1 MDIKNYLMKAEN
13 KYSFSWVL
21 EQIYLLLFCVL
32 IGYHFFLT
40 TMFSIE
46 WPSLIQFYLNSAIVL
61 ILVLKT
67 GVDEKYNIKEILI
80 VAVLGAAFLIA
91 WRHNENEEILLCML
105 VIWGARK
112 INFEKILKVFFA
124 VIAILLI
131 FTVICSL
138 TGHVENLIFYQGD
151 RRARMA
157 FGVCY
162 PTDFSAYVF
171 FLSVVY
177 CYLRKEKLRYLETI
191 GVAALGLL
199 VYYFCDARMNTIC
212 LLLTAILFSY
222 LIFMRRRQKKKGKE
236 YEMHKGLA
244 YLLALSPTICAT
256 VMILLSM
263 FYSSQNRILSILNSM
278 LNNRI
283 YYSHKGM
290 ELYGI
295 PLWGQYVPMR
305 GNGGTTEVIRNYFFL
320 DSSYISILLQFGVL
334 TLVTILICWCLI
346 SFKAVRYKN
355 WGLLLAVALIAAQ
368 CMVEHHMMAIVYN
381 PFFMAVLADWS
392 AEKSRRR
399 RHSNEKDME
408 KA

>member
-1 MDIKNYLMKAEN
+1 MSIKKYLMKIEN
-13 KYSFSWVL
+13 KYSFSWAL

-46 WPSLIQFYLNSAIVL
+46 WPSLIQFYLNSGIVL
-61 ILVLKT
+61 VLVLKT
-67 GVDEKYNIKEILI
+67 GVDDKYNVRELI
-80 VAVLGAAFLIA
+80 IIALLGAAFLLS

-112 INFEKILKVFFA
+112 INFEKILKVFFI
-124 VIAILLI
+124 VISVLLV

-138 TGHVENLIFYQGD
+138 TGQIENLIFYQGD

-177 CYLRKEKLRYLETI
+177 CYLWKDRLRYLETI
-191 GVAALGLL
+191 GVAALGFL

-212 LLLTAILFSY
+212 LLLTAVLFSL

-236 YEMHKGLA
+236 YEMHKALA
-244 YLLALSPTICAT
+244 YLLALSPTICGA

-263 FYSSQNRILSILNSM
+263 FYSSQNRFFSLLNSM

-283 YYSHKGM
+283 YYGHKGM

-295 PLWGQYVPMR
+295 PLWGQYIPMR
-305 GNGGTTEVIRNYFFL
+305 GNGGTTDVIRNYFFL
-320 DSSYISILLQFGVL
+320 DSSYIYILLQFGVL
-334 TLVTILICWCLI
+334 TLVAVLICWCLV
-346 SFKAVRYKN
+346 SFKAVRNKN
-355 WGLLLAVALIAAQ
+355 WGLLLAVALIAVQ

-381 PFFMAVLADWS
+381 PFFMAILADWTT
-392 AEKSRRR
+392 EKSKRRK
-399 RHSNEKDME
+399 HSNEKDME

>member
-1 MDIKNYLMKAEN
+1 MSIKKYLMKIEN
-13 KYSFSWVL
+13 KYSFSWAL

-46 WPSLIQFYLNSAIVL
+46 WPSLIQFYLNSGIVL
-61 ILVLKT
+61 VLVLKT
-67 GVDEKYNIKEILI
+67 GVDDKYNVRELI
-80 VAVLGAAFLIA
+80 IIALLGAAFLLS

-112 INFEKILKVFFA
+112 INFEKILKVFFI
-124 VIAILLI
+124 VISVLLV
-131 FTVICSL
+131 FTVSCSL
-138 TGHVENLIFYQGD
+138 TGQVENLIFYQGD

-191 GVAALGLL
+191 GVTALGIL

-212 LLLTAILFSY
+212 LLLTAVLFSL

-236 YEMHKGLA
+236 YEMHKGLT
-244 YLLALSPTICAT
+244 YLLALSPTICGA

-263 FYSSQNRILSILNSM
+263 FYSSQNRFFSLLNSM

-283 YYSHKGM
+283 YYGHKGM
-290 ELYGI
+290 EIYGI
-295 PLWGQYVPMR
+295 PLWGQYIPMR
-305 GNGGTTEVIRNYFFL
+305 GNGGTTDVIRNYFFL
-320 DSSYISILLQFGVL
+320 DSSYIYILLQFGVL
-334 TLVTILICWCLI
+334 TLVAVLICWCLV

-355 WGLLLAVALIAAQ
+355 WGLLLAVALIAVQ

-381 PFFMAVLADWS
+381 PFFMAILADWTT
-392 AEKSRRR
+392 EKSKRRK
-399 RHSNEKDME
+399 HSNEKDME

>member
-1 MDIKNYLMKAEN
+1 MSIKKYLMKIEN
-13 KYSFSWVL
+13 KYSFSWAL

-46 WPSLIQFYLNSAIVL
+46 WPSLIQFYLNSGIVL
-61 ILVLKT
+61 VLVLKT
-67 GVDEKYNIKEILI
+67 GLDDKYNVRELI
-80 VAVLGAAFLIA
+80 IIALLGAAFLLS
-91 WRHNENEEILLCML
+91 WRHNENEEILLCMM

-112 INFEKILKVFFA
+112 INFEKILKVFFI
-124 VIAILLI
+124 VISVLLV

-138 TGHVENLIFYQGD
+138 TGQVENLIFYQGD

-177 CYLRKEKLRYLETI
+177 CYLRKDRLRYLETI
-191 GVAALGLL
+191 GVAALGFL

-212 LLLTAILFSY
+212 LLLTAVLFSI

-236 YEMHKGLA
+236 YEMHKALA
-244 YLLALSPTICAT
+244 YLLALSPTICGA

-263 FYSSQNRILSILNSM
+263 FYSSQNRFFSMLNSM

-283 YYSHKGM
+283 YYGHKGM

-295 PLWGQYVPMR
+295 PLWGQYIPMR
-305 GNGGTTEVIRNYFFL
+305 GNGGTTDVIRNYFFL
-320 DSSYISILLQFGVL
+320 DSSYIYILLQFGVL
-334 TLVTILICWCLI
+334 TLVAVLICWCLV

-355 WGLLLAVALIAAQ
+355 WGLLLAVALIAVQ

-381 PFFMAVLADWS
+381 PFFMAILADWTT
-392 AEKSRRR
+392 EKSKRRK
-399 RHSNEKDME
+399 HSNEKDME

>member
-13 KYSFSWVL
+13 KYSFSWAL

-46 WPSLIQFYLNSAIVL
+46 WPSLIQSYLNSAIVL
-61 ILVLKT
+61 VLVLKT

-124 VIAILLI
+124 VLAVLLI
-131 FTVICSL
+131 FTVVCSL

-162 PTDFSAYVF
+162 PTDFSAYIF

-191 GVAALGLL
+191 GVAALGIL

-236 YEMHKGLA
+236 YEMHKALA
-244 YLLALSPTICAT
+244 YLLALSPTICAA

-295 PLWGQYVPMR
+295 TLWGQYVPMR
-305 GNGGTTEVIRNYFFL
+305 VTEE
-320 DSSYISILLQFGVL
+320 LQ
-334 TLVTILICWCLI
+334 
-346 SFKAVRYKN
+346 R
-355 WGLLLAVALIAAQ
+355 
-368 CMVEHHMMAIVYN
+368 
-381 PFFMAVLADWS
+381 
-392 AEKSRRR
+392 
-399 RHSNEKDME
+399 
-408 KA
+408 

>member
-1 MDIKNYLMKAEN
+1 MGIEKYLIKIEN
-13 KYSFSWVL
+13 KYNFSWAL

-32 IGYHFFLT
+32 IAYHFFLT

-46 WPSLIQFYLNSAIVL
+46 WPSVIKFYLNSLIVL
-61 ILVLKT
+61 VLVLKT
-67 GVDEKYNIKEILI
+67 GIDDKYNIQEILI
-80 VAVLGAAFLIA
+80 VAVLGAAFLFS
-91 WRHNENEEILLCML
+91 WKHNENEEIFLCML

-112 INFEKILKVFFA
+112 INFEKILKVFFL
-124 VIAILLI
+124 VISVLLF

-138 TGHVENLIFYQGD
+138 TGQVENLIYYQGE

-171 FLSVVY
+171 YLSVVY

-191 GVAALGLL
+191 GVAALGIF

-212 LLLTAILFSY
+212 LLMTAILFSY
-222 LIFMRRRQKKKGKE
+222 LIFRRRRQRKKGTK
-236 YEMHKGLA
+236 YEMQKALA
-244 YLLALSPTICAT
+244 IILALSPTLCAMG
-256 VMILLSM
+256 MILLSM
-263 FYSSQNRILSILNSM
+263 FYSSQNRLFSILNGI

-295 PLWGQYVPMR
+295 PLWGQYIPMR
-305 GNGGTTEVIRNYFFL
+305 GNGGTTEAVNNYFFL
-320 DSSYISILLQFGVL
+320 DSSYIYILLQFGVL
-334 TLVTILICWCLI
+334 TLVTILMCWCII
-346 SFKAVRYKN
+346 SFKAVRHKN
-355 WGLLLAVALIAAQ
+355 WELLLVVVLIAVQ
-368 CMVEHHMMAIVYN
+368 CLVEHHMMAIVYN
-381 PFFMAVLADWS
+381 PFFMAILADWT
-392 AEKSRRR
+392 AEKSKGRK
-399 RHSNEKDME
+399 HSNEKNME

>member
-1 MDIKNYLMKAEN
+1 MDIKNYFMKAEN
-13 KYSFSWVL
+13 KYSFSWIL

-46 WPSLIQFYLNSAIVL
+46 WPSLIRFYLNSAIVL
-61 ILVLKT
+61 VLVLKT
-67 GVDEKYNIKEILI
+67 GVDDKYNIKELLI
-80 VAVLGAAFLIA
+80 VAVLGAAFIIA
-91 WRHNENEEILLCML
+91 WKHNESEEIFLCML

-112 INFEKILKVFFA
+112 INFEKILKVFFT
-124 VIAILLI
+124 VIAVLLL

-138 TGHVENLIFYQGD
+138 TGQVENLIFYQGD

-171 FLSVVY
+171 YLLVVY

-191 GVAALGLL
+191 GVAVLGIL

-212 LLLTAILFSY
+212 LLLTAIMFSW

-244 YLLALSPTICAT
+244 FLLALSPTICAS

-263 FYSSQNRILSILNSM
+263 FYSSQNKILSM
-278 LNNRI
+278 L
-283 YYSHKGM
+283 
-290 ELYGI
+290 L
-295 PLWGQYVPMR
+295 
-305 GNGGTTEVIRNYFFL
+305 
-320 DSSYISILLQFGVL
+320 
-334 TLVTILICWCLI
+334 
-346 SFKAVRYKN
+346 
-355 WGLLLAVALIAAQ
+355 
-368 CMVEHHMMAIVYN
+368 
-381 PFFMAVLADWS
+381 
-392 AEKSRRR
+392 
-399 RHSNEKDME
+399 
-408 KA
+408 

>member
-1 MDIKNYLMKAEN
+1 
-13 KYSFSWVL
+13 
-21 EQIYLLLFCVL
+21 
-32 IGYHFFLT
+32 
-40 TMFSIE
+40 
-46 WPSLIQFYLNSAIVL
+46 
-61 ILVLKT
+61 
-67 GVDEKYNIKEILI
+67 
-80 VAVLGAAFLIA
+80 
-91 WRHNENEEILLCML
+91 
-105 VIWGARK
+105 
-112 INFEKILKVFFA
+112 
-124 VIAILLI
+124 
-131 FTVICSL
+131 
-138 TGHVENLIFYQGD
+138 
-151 RRARMA
+151 
-157 FGVCY
+157 
-162 PTDFSAYVF
+162 
-171 FLSVVY
+171 
-177 CYLRKEKLRYLETI
+177 
-191 GVAALGLL
+191 
-199 VYYFCDARMNTIC
+199 
-212 LLLTAILFSY
+212 
-222 LIFMRRRQKKKGKE
+222 
-236 YEMHKGLA
+236 MHKALA
-244 YLLALSPTICAT
+244 YLLALSPTICAA

-263 FYSSQNRILSILNSM
+263 FYSSQNRILSMLNSM

>member
-1 MDIKNYLMKAEN
+1 MSIKKYLMKIEN
-13 KYSFSWVL
+13 KYSFSWAL

-46 WPSLIQFYLNSAIVL
+46 WPSLIQFYLNSGIVL
-61 ILVLKT
+61 VLVLKT
-67 GVDEKYNIKEILI
+67 GVDDKYNVRELI
-80 VAVLGAAFLIA
+80 IIALLGAAFLLS

-112 INFEKILKVFFA
+112 INFEKILKVFFI
-124 VIAILLI
+124 VISVLLV

-138 TGHVENLIFYQGD
+138 TGQIENLIFYQGD

-177 CYLRKEKLRYLETI
+177 CYLRKDRLRYLETI
-191 GVAALGLL
+191 GVAALGFL

-212 LLLTAILFSY
+212 LLLTAVLFSL

-236 YEMHKGLA
+236 YEMHKALA
-244 YLLALSPTICAT
+244 YLLALSPTICGA

-263 FYSSQNRILSILNSM
+263 FYSSQNRFFSLLNSM

-283 YYSHKGM
+283 YYGHKGM

-295 PLWGQYVPMR
+295 PLWGQYIPMR
-305 GNGGTTEVIRNYFFL
+305 GNGGTTDVIRNYFFL
-320 DSSYISILLQFGVL
+320 DSSYIYILLQFGVL
-334 TLVTILICWCLI
+334 TLVAVLICWCLV
-346 SFKAVRYKN
+346 SFKAVRNKN
-355 WGLLLAVALIAAQ
+355 WGLLLAVALIAVQ

-381 PFFMAVLADWS
+381 PFFMAILADWTT
-392 AEKSRRR
+392 EKSKRRK
-399 RHSNEKDME
+399 HSNEKDME

>member
-1 MDIKNYLMKAEN
+1 MSIKKYLMKIEN
-13 KYSFSWVL
+13 KYSFSWAL

-46 WPSLIQFYLNSAIVL
+46 WPSLIQFYLNSGIVL
-61 ILVLKT
+61 VLVLKT
-67 GVDEKYNIKEILI
+67 GGDDKYNVRELI
-80 VAVLGAAFLIA
+80 IIALLGAAFLLS

-112 INFEKILKVFFA
+112 INFEKILKVFFI
-124 VIAILLI
+124 VISVLLV

-138 TGHVENLIFYQGD
+138 TGQVENLIFYQGD

-191 GVAALGLL
+191 GVAALGIL

-212 LLLTAILFSY
+212 LLLTSVLFSI

-236 YEMHKGLA
+236 YEMHKALA
-244 YLLALSPTICAT
+244 YLLALSPTICGA

-263 FYSSQNRILSILNSM
+263 FYSSQNRFFSLLNSM

-283 YYSHKGM
+283 YYGHKGM
-290 ELYGI
+290 EIYGI
-295 PLWGQYVPMR
+295 PLWGQYIPMR
-305 GNGGTTEVIRNYFFL
+305 GNGGTTDVIRNYFFL
-320 DSSYISILLQFGVL
+320 DSSYIYILLQFGVL
-334 TLVTILICWCLI
+334 TLVTVLICWCLV

-355 WGLLLAVALIAAQ
+355 WGLLLAVALIAVQ

-381 PFFMAVLADWS
+381 PFLMAILADWTT
-392 AEKSRRR
+392 EKSKRRK
-399 RHSNEKDME
+399 HSNEKDME

>member
-1 MDIKNYLMKAEN
+1 MSIKKYLMKIEN
-13 KYSFSWVL
+13 KYSFSWAL

-46 WPSLIQFYLNSAIVL
+46 WPSLIQFYLNSGIVL
-61 ILVLKT
+61 VLVLKT
-67 GVDEKYNIKEILI
+67 GVDDKYNVRELI
-80 VAVLGAAFLIA
+80 IIALLGAAFLLS

-112 INFEKILKVFFA
+112 INFEKILKVFFI
-124 VIAILLI
+124 VISVLLV

-138 TGHVENLIFYQGD
+138 TGQIENLIFYQGD

-177 CYLRKEKLRYLETI
+177 CYLRKDRLRYLETI
-191 GVAALGLL
+191 GVAALGFL

-212 LLLTAILFSY
+212 LLLTAVLFSL

-236 YEMHKGLA
+236 YEMHKALA
-244 YLLALSPTICAT
+244 YPLALSPTICGA

-263 FYSSQNRILSILNSM
+263 FYSSQNRFFSLLNSM

-283 YYSHKGM
+283 YYGHKGM

-295 PLWGQYVPMR
+295 PLWGQYIPMR
-305 GNGGTTEVIRNYFFL
+305 GNGGTTDVIRNYFFL
-320 DSSYISILLQFGVL
+320 DSSYIYILLQFGVL
-334 TLVTILICWCLI
+334 TLVAVLICWCLV
-346 SFKAVRYKN
+346 SFKAVRNKN
-355 WGLLLAVALIAAQ
+355 WGLLLAVALIAVQ

-381 PFFMAVLADWS
+381 PFFMAILADWTT
-392 AEKSRRR
+392 EKSKRRK
-399 RHSNEKDME
+399 HSNEKDME